1 MVKRDCREFRMCD
14 NWMLLEGGE
23 SRNFQGPGF
32 FQVLEIFRSP
42 GKIQVGMCIFP
53 MIMPSASSSVEIG
66 TFARGSILFIME

>member
-1 MVKRDCREFRMCD
+1 
-14 NWMLLEGGE
+14 MLLEGGE

-42 GKIQVGMCIFP
+42 GKIQVGMYIFP

-66 TFARGSILFIME
+66 TFVMGPYYSSWNEGGGKGGVARAAQI